1 MKLLFRQRFFS
12 WFDSY
17 DIYEEAG
24 RTVYTVEGKLS
35 WGHRLEIYGPA
46 GDHLGTVKEEVLTFL
61 PRFALYIGEEYLG
74 CIRKEF
80 TFFRPRFQLD
90 CSGWQVEGNF
100 LEWDYTVVDRAGGL
114 VMQAS
119 KELFHWTDTYT
130 LDIVRPEDALLCLM
144 IVLAIDAAK
153 CSAGN

>member
-17 DIYEEAG
+17 DIYDEAG
-24 RTVYTVEGKLS
+24 RTGYTVEGKLS

-130 LDIVRPEDALLCLM
+130 LDIVCPEDALLCLM

>member
-17 DIYEEAG
+17 DIYDEAG

-80 TFFRPRFQLD
+80 TFFRPCFQLD